1 MKRILVPTDFST
13 TAERALRFA
22 LDLAERSS
30 GTVIL
35 YHVHKPVKNE
45 FVGTIEAR
53 DMYNKQAEVNL
64 LKKMQRLK
72 KKVTDDNNAVSVS
85 TVLGRTPVINNI
97 LGFAEAHSIDLII
110 MGTQGATGIRKTII
124 GTVAAKI
131 AEQADI
137 SVMLIPGKYDWKD
150 PKHIVFASNYSKS
163 DKVALNILL
172 SIAKLFKSRVT
183 VLHLRNAYLTATEK
197 EKIKADFD
205 AYAFALQRDFN
216 EYKIKFSLLDTDSV
230 IETMENLDK
239 KMPYDIIGMVRRKKG
254 FYEKFFIGSFT
265 KNMSYITK
273 QPLLIIPEQTAVS
286 EKNSNND
293 KEETFLIPS
302 NSKIKIE
309 KISKKKQL

>member
-1 MKRILVPTDFST
+1 MKRILVPTDFSP

-22 LDLAERSS
+22 LDFAERSS

-35 YHVHKPVKNE
+35 YHVHKPVTNE

-53 DMYNKQAEVNL
+53 DMYNQQAEVNL
-64 LKKMQRLK
+64 VKKMQRLK
-72 KKVTDDNNAVSVS
+72 KKVTEDNNAVSVS
-85 TVLGRTPVINNI
+85 TVLGRSPVIDNI
-97 LGFAEAHSIDLII
+97 LGFAEANRIDLII

-137 SVMLIPGKYDWKD
+137 PILLIPGKYDWKD

-163 DKVALNILL
+163 DKDALHTLL
-172 SIAKLFKSRVT
+172 SIARLFKSRVT
-183 VLHLRNAYLTATEK
+183 VLHLRNTYLSAVEK
-197 EKIKADFD
+197 EKAQADFD

-216 EYKIKFSLLDTDSV
+216 EDKIKFSLLDTDSV
-230 IETMENLDK
+230 TETMENLDK

-265 KNMSYITK
+265 KNMAYITK
-273 QPLLIIPEQTAVS
+273 QPLLIIPEQTTANG
-286 EKNSNND
+286 KNKKYG
-293 KEETFLIPS
+293 KEETLLMPHK
-302 NSKIKIE
+302 SKLKIE
-309 KISKKKQL
+309 KLSKKKQL